1 MNIIKNPAKSR
12 PLSANVRRLM
22 RTARDE
28 TPNPNVQ
35 KITRVF
41 SVRDLAYC
49 DMQGN
54 IFMAAIDRGITM
66 ADFVPVYMTSQ
77 LAGVIDHSFSCAGG
91 MENDDTSRLLQMPL
105 LLKSPET
112 IVDTVVWLNNLV
124 NAVKE
129 DESANMAVVKA
140 CLSDDKNAS
149 AASSVEAEG
158 AEVAEGQADA
168 QPELPDAFTDTG
180 IETLADEYEYA
191 YWLGYIYRY
200 ECLLHD
206 ESSRMV
212 YGAFDEAFMQ
222 KTYAQMLD
230 GGIRE
235 EALSDCAGEICR
247 RLDMLLVGKLW
258 KSDKE

>member
-1 MNIIKNPAKSR
+1 MRIIKNPAKSR

-35 KITRVF
+35 KIVREFT
-41 SVRDLAYC
+41 VRDIAYC

-54 IFMAAIDRGITM
+54 IFMAAVDRGLAM
-66 ADFVPVYMTSQ
+66 SEFAPVYMTSQ

-91 MENDDTSRLLQMPL
+91 MENDDTSRLLQVPL

-112 IVDTVVWLNNLV
+112 IVDVVVWLNNLV
-124 NAVKE
+124 SALQPA
-129 DESANMAVVKA
+129 ESANMTVVQA
-140 CLSDDKNAS
+140 CLSDAS
-149 AASSVEAEG
+149 PAAPSEPTPD
-158 AEVAEGQADA
+158 ADA
-168 QPELPDAFTDTG
+168 SVD
-180 IETLADEYEYA
+180 IEALADEYEYA

-212 YGAFDEAFMQ
+212 YGAFSETFM
-222 KTYAQMLD
+222 KETYDQMLES
-230 GGIRE
+230 GIRE
-235 EALSDCAGEICR
+235 EALSICAREICR
-247 RLDMLLVGKLW
+247 RLDMLLIGKLW
-258 KSDKE
+258 KETRNDENG